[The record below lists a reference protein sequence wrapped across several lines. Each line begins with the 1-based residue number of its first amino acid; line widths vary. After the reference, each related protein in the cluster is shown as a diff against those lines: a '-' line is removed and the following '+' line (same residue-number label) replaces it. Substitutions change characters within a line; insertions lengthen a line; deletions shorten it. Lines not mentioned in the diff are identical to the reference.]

1 MSRINIQNL
10 SGVSTLTRSEM
21 SGTTG
26 ALKLRPPVKC
36 RIELVT
42 VRGPFG
48 IKIRLPKLV
57 CRLQS
62 PVVF

>member
-1 MSRINIQNL
+1 MSRINIANL
-10 SGVSTLTRSEM
+10 SGVSTLSTSEM
-21 SGTTG
+21 SGTVG

-48 IKIRLPKLV
+48 IKIRLPRLV
-57 CRLQS
+57 CRVQS
-62 PVVF
+62 PIVF